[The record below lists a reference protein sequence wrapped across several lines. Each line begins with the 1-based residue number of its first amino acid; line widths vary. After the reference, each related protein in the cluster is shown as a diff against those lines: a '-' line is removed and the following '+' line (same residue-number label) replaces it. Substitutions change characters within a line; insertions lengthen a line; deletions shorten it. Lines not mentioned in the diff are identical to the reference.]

1 VNVPELRK
9 SLLEAKRQLT
19 IVNTAPGDAT
29 YLEEERE
36 IPVRDGSSI
45 TVRIHSP
52 MNPPQDGGPVFVVYH
67 GGGFALGGLDNETL
81 LCRNFTQLG
90 GVAVNVDYRLSPENP
105 FPVGIH
111 DAYDALKWVQL
122 PNLRS
127 ENNTDNCRRRNISKS
142 WVAMPKRASWWEASA
157 PEETSLPWYLIYTST
172 RSYPRH

>member
-1 VNVPELRK
+1 MNVPELRK

-19 IVNTAPGDAT
+19 IANTAAGEAI

-45 TVRIHSP
+45 KIRIHSP
-52 MNPPQDGGPVFVVYH
+52 KKSPLNGSPVFVVYH

-81 LCRNFTQLG
+81 LCRNFAQLG

-122 PNLRS
+122 PLFLRKPIL
-127 ENNTDNCRRRNISKS
+127 TTADGGAYRRARWQCQKGIPGGGYQRWGKLRFCGLSFI
-142 WVAMPKRASWWEASA
+142 P
-157 PEETSLPWYLIYTST
+157 
-172 RSYPRH
+172 